1 MKKNGYH
8 QLKIKSKIMI
18 SKSARIIGIIDQY
31 GVLEDGEIYCTI
43 FDPFSINPFRETIEG
58 DVIVTRNPC
67 LHPADIR
74 KLKCVGF
81 TQISDRFARLGRKEN

>member
-1 MKKNGYH
+1 M
-8 QLKIKSKIMI
+8 
-18 SKSARIIGIIDQY
+18 
-31 GVLEDGEIYCTI
+31 LEDGEIYCTI

-81 TQISDRFARLGRKEN
+81 T